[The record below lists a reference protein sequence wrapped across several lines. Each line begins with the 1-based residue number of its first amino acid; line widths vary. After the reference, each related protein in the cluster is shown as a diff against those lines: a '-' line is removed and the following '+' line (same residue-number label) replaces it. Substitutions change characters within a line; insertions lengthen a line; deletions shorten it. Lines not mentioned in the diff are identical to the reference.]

1 MERERERY
9 LVGLCCLVHQ
19 LIGPRKCPTGQR
31 LAGRDA
37 ARRGVRRGLQRP
49 KKKKK
54 RERCIYI
61 YIYMSPIPFGLMR
74 LGFLSS
80 IMKTQANFV
89 YGTLIYTYT
98 SRHEFTNYTL
108 IFNI

>member
-1 MERERERY
+1 MSRPLFRA
-9 LVGLCCLVHQ
+9 
-19 LIGPRKCPTGQR
+19 R
-31 LAGRDA
+31 LKAKPSTLDLPEDDQSA
-37 ARRGVRRGLQRP
+37 IQ
-49 KKKKK
+49 
-54 RERCIYI
+54 YI

-98 SRHEFTNYTL
+98 SRHGFTNYTL